1 MSVERQWQKKPQ
13 YSRGECIEVAGIPS
27 SIVDDQLKNTMCR
40 VLQYIGAN
48 NTNEQIQLCHW
59 LNINI
64 DRTIVKLLLRKDC
77 GLSYVSK
84 E

>member
-1 MSVERQWQKKPQ
+1 M
-13 YSRGECIEVAGIPS
+13 AGIPS
-27 SIVDDQLKNTMCR
+27 LIVDDQLKNTMCR

-48 NTNEQIQLCHW
+48 ITDEQIQSCHR